1 MKLTLIPSNLA
12 EKTELLEALDWD
24 EDALFDTLDMC
35 QSVLEQ
41 AATESEAATSLM
53 MLQSILVETR
63 GEIVAKLAISLY
75 LKSVIQQTNEGFE
88 A

>member
-1 MKLTLIPSNLA
+1 MIEIETR
-12 EKTELLEALDWD
+12 LLELLDWD

-75 LKSVIQQTNEGFE
+75 LKNAIQQTSERFE

>member
-41 AATESEAATSLM
+41 AATESEAATLLVK
-53 MLQSILVETR
+53 LQSILVETR

-75 LKSVIQQTNEGFE
+75 FKSVIQQTNEGFE

>member
-41 AATESEAATSLM
+41 ATTESEAAALLM
-53 MLQSILVETR
+53 KLQSILVATR

-75 LKSVIQQTNEGFE
+75 LKKVIQQTNEEFE

>member
-1 MKLTLIPSNLA
+1 
-12 EKTELLEALDWD
+12 
-24 EDALFDTLDMC
+24 MC

-41 AATESEAATSLM
+41 AATESEAATLLVK
-53 MLQSILVETR
+53 LQSILVETR